1 MKMNFLPTKEV
12 KEIYYD
18 SDARSK
24 LISGITKLAKAVKST
39 LGARGRTVLIESK
52 EHRGG
57 VTVTKD
63 GVTVASSIN
72 VADATED
79 WSIN

>member
-1 MKMNFLPTKEV
+1 MNMNFLPTKEA

-18 SDARSK
+18 DDARSK
-24 LISGITKLAKAVKST
+24 LMSGIRKISKAVKST

-52 EHRGG
+52 DHIGG

-63 GVTVASSIN
+63 GVTVASAIN
-72 VADATED
+72 LFF
-79 WSIN
+79 S